1 MSDHTPTPWPEPDDT
16 GHGRAPRLA
25 YMPGVDGLRALAVAA
40 VVAYHAGLSWLPGG
54 FLGVDVFLVIS
65 GYLITSLL
73 LVELQVTGKIDLPR
87 FWFRRA
93 RRLLP
98 AVLVMIALVLAVMAL
113 LHPDEVGALRGAVV
127 ASLFYVT
134 NWYQIFAKQSYF
146 AQYARPSVFQHLWSL
161 AVEEQFYLLW
171 PPILAAGMLWFG
183 KRRLIYGVLAG
194 LAGSTILAWVL
205 FKPFTDPSRIYYGT
219 DTRAAGLLVGVLLAF
234 AWPATRLAP
243 TRHRRA
249 AVLLDALGVAAL
261 AALFGLM
268 MWLGQFDRWLYQGGF
283 LTVALVTGVLLA
295 VVAHPSSLLG
305 RAFALPLFVWI
316 GKRSYGIYLWHWP
329 VLELTRA
336 HTDVP
341 FGGPPLVVLQIA
353 LTVGIAELSYRYIE
367 IPIRVHGLRGL
378 RDRLLVAGEAGRKR
392 RLAALAGATATVM
405 LAIFVAFVPA
415 HTLKIKVVPASAG
428 KGVFSRTTAG
438 SRLSPAETKRRF
450 QAAVAAG
457 PVVAV
462 GDSVMLGAAPALQTV
477 FGRHLIVNAVE
488 GRQFSAAASLVTAY
502 ERRLHPKLII
512 IHLGNNG
519 YIPFAQLQSMLA
531 TLRPAHTVV
540 LINLHVDKPWQNS
553 VNDALAYAARTHP
566 NVIVADWRNA
576 VAGRTG
582 IFYDGTHVTPAGA
595 HLYATVLVGAI
606 AARDP

>member
-1 MSDHTPTPWPEPDDT
+1 VSGHEPTPWPEPDDT
-16 GHGRAPRLA
+16 GRGRAPRLA

-40 VVAYHAGLSWLPGG
+40 VFAYHGGLSWLPGG

-73 LVELQVTGKIDLPR
+73 LVELQVTGGIDLVR
-87 FWFRRA
+87 FWLRRA

-98 AVLVMIALVLAVMAL
+98 AVLVMITVVLAVMSL

-134 NWYQIFAKQSYF
+134 NWYQIFAHQSYF

-161 AVEEQFYLLW
+161 AVEEQFYLIW

-183 KRRLIYGVLAG
+183 KRRLVYGVLVG
-194 LAGSTILAWVL
+194 LAASTVAAWVL
-205 FKPFTDPSRIYYGT
+205 YTPFTDPSRIYYGT
-219 DTRAAGLLVGVLLAF
+219 DTRAAGLLIGVLMAF

-243 TRHRRA
+243 ARDRRA
-249 AVLLDALGVAAL
+249 AVLLDVLGVAAL

-268 MWLGQFDRWLYQGGF
+268 TWLGEFDRWLYQGGF
-283 LTVALVTGVLLA
+283 LTVAVVTAVLLA
-295 VVAHPSSLLG
+295 VVAHPSSQLG
-305 RAFALPLFVWI
+305 RLFALPLLVWI

-329 VLELTRA
+329 VIELTRA

-341 FGGPPLVVLQIA
+341 FGGPPLLVMQIA
-353 LTVGIAELSYRYIE
+353 LAVGIAELSYRYVE
-367 IPIRVHGLRGL
+367 IPIRVHGLRGAWE
-378 RDRLLVAGEAGRKR
+378 RLMVAGEVGRKR
-392 RLAALAGATATVM
+392 RLATFAAGAATVV
-405 LAIFVAFVPA
+405 LALFVALVPA
-415 HTLKIKVVPASAG
+415 HTPKLKVVPASAG
-428 KGVFSRTTAG
+428 KGVFSGTTAG
-438 SRLSPAETKRRF
+438 SRLTPAETKKRF

-488 GRQFSAAASLVTAY
+488 GRQFDTAVALVAAY
-502 ERRLHPKLII
+502 ERSLHPRLFV
-512 IHLGNNG
+512 IHLGDNG
-519 YIPFAQLQSMLA
+519 YIPFDQLQSMLA
-531 TLRPAHTVV
+531 ALRAVHTVV
-540 LINLHVDKPWQNS
+540 LVNVHVDKSWQGS

-566 NVIVADWRNA
+566 NVVVANWNA
-576 VAGRTG
+576 AASGRPNL
-582 IFYDGTHVTPAGA
+582 FYDGVHVNPAGA

-606 AARDP
+606 AARGP

>member
-1 MSDHTPTPWPEPDDT
+1 
-16 GHGRAPRLA
+16 
-25 YMPGVDGLRALAVAA
+25 MPGVDGLRALAVGA

-87 FWFRRA
+87 FWLRRA

-98 AVLVMIALVLAVMAL
+98 AVLVMIAVVLAVMSL

-127 ASLFYVT
+127 ASLLYVT

-205 FKPFTDPSRIYYGT
+205 YKPFADPSRIYYGT

-243 TRHRRA
+243 ARNRHA

-261 AALFGLM
+261 AALLGLM
-268 MWLGQFDRWLYQGGF
+268 MWLGELDRWLYQGGF
-283 LTVALVTGVLLA
+283 LTVALVTAVLLA

-305 RAFALPLFVWI
+305 RAFALPVLVWI

-341 FGGPPLVVLQIA
+341 FGGPPLVVIQLA

-367 IPIRVHGLRGL
+367 IPIRIHGLRGL
-378 RDRLLVAGEAGRKR
+378 RDRLFVPGETGRKR
-392 RLAALAGATATVM
+392 RLGTLAVAGATVV
-405 LAIFVAFVPA
+405 LAIFVALVPA
-415 HTLKIKVVPASAG
+415 HTPKLHVVPASAG
-428 KGVFSRTTAG
+428 KGVFAGTTAG
-438 SRLSPAETKRRF
+438 SHLTAAQTRQRF
-450 QAAVAAG
+450 RAAVAAG
-457 PVVAV
+457 PVIAV
-462 GDSVMLGAAPALQTV
+462 GDSVMLGAAPALQTA
-477 FGRHLIVNAVE
+477 FGAHLIVNAIE
-488 GRQFSAAASLVTAY
+488 GRQFDTALPLVASF
-502 ERRLHPKLII
+502 ERRLHPKLVI

-519 YIPFAQLQSMLA
+519 YIPFGQLQSMLA
-531 TLRPAHTVV
+531 TLRPVHTVV
-540 LINLHVDKPWQNS
+540 LVNLHVDKQWQNS
-553 VNDALAYAARTHP
+553 VNDALSYAARTHP
-566 NVIVADWRNA
+566 NVVIADWHGA
-576 VAGRTG
+576 TAGRSG
-582 IFYDGTHVTPAGA
+582 IFYDGTHVTPVGA
-595 HLYATVLVGAI
+595 HLYTSVLVSAI
-606 AARDP
+606 ATRWP